1 MPKGK
6 RTKTKAQQDA
16 EYSKTISNLIMGL
29 NQKPSDNPRINEMKA
44 KLKKKSEPKKVEPK
58 KPQPKKTKKD
68 DFRAVILPDNKLV
81 SKLNKNELL
90 NLDKMGDCKGM
101 NANQV
106 KKEITQRKRKYN
118 IPKGL
123 SVCEYNLYANKH

>member
-58 KPQPKKTKKD
+58 KLN
-68 DFRAVILPDNKLV
+68 RRKLR
-81 SKLNKNELL
+81 KMIFEL
-90 NLDKMGDCKGM
+90 
-101 NANQV
+101 
-106 KKEITQRKRKYN
+106 
-118 IPKGL
+118 
-123 SVCEYNLYANKH
+123 